1 MCVLAPPQDSPIP
14 SLLLPVTRVCPFR
27 LCRMG
32 LVGAA
37 GFVRSNPRSDKFAVH
52 DFAHIEVWC
61 GDASTT
67 WRRWAHGL
75 GLRLVAKSDHST
87 GNSTYASYVCRCVV

>member
-1 MCVLAPPQDSPIP
+1 
-14 SLLLPVTRVCPFR
+14 
-27 LCRMG
+27 MG

-37 GFVRSNPRSDKFAVH
+37 GFVRSNPRSDRFTVH
-52 DFAHIEVWC
+52 DFAHVEVWC

-87 GNSTYASYVCRCVV
+87 GNSTYASYVCRCGFRAARRRSWPCGSHSELTCGRLRAGRTT

>member
-1 MCVLAPPQDSPIP
+1 
-14 SLLLPVTRVCPFR
+14 
-27 LCRMG
+27 MG

-37 GFVRSNPRSDKFAVH
+37 GFVRSNPRSDRFGVH
-52 DFAHIEVWC
+52 DFAHVELWC

-87 GNSTYASYVCRCVV
+87 GNSTYASYVCRCGFRAAGGDTSWLWPTR